1 MISRLVEAD
10 VFSQALV
17 TVHLD
22 TDLVV
27 AFFLWA
33 VREAPLRRQP
43 LAINF
48 TDRPCHAMVVDVLLV
63 RSELFALHLELLLGI
78 NCSSALVESRIAERA
93 ILLPDARAHLAL
105 GTELELAS
113 ILVVPLAEQA
123 VECVFVVDRFT
134 VKHSLS
140 DLHEHPEIPHGIS
153 RRINS
158 LLENSRTTLT
168 VAELTFTFDPHGS
181 WQHYIRILGRDR
193 RVDLADNDERVKDTA
208 LVFGTAA
215 KETRKVAHR
224 LGPVVVRSPQEVDVA
239 IRQLTEDLRRME
251 TRSLDFIK
259 IALGKIPNGLREA
272 TMCFVCN
279 NQVGWQAMAE
289 GANLASGTTCRRL
302 TRQREAAVTRLAV
315 MPRKQVYVVKVV
327 IHPCTAIVLVNT
339 HRPERRDLDIGIGE
353 KLIELLDVLDRCTG
367 YLRSIFVGI
376 WLQALSIFFER
387 D

>member
-1 MISRLVEAD
+1 MHEVDKRLLSKEGSKQILLTRFRAACARSGNLAFAPAAYDLDAIAVFNAQLLHVGCVHVEQRFGKRSVERGHTPCHRASMPVFEQTTRAQHKWIIVVRNLGWRLPRTEHDRWTMISRLVEAV

-48 TDRPCHAMVVDVLLV
+48 TDRPGHAMVVDVLLV

-78 NCSSALVESRIAERA
+78 NCSSTLVESRIAERA

-123 VECVFVVDRFT
+123 VECVFAVDRFT

-181 WQHYIRILGRDR
+181 WQHYIRIFGRDR

-215 KETRKVAHR
+215 KETGKVAHR

-259 IALGKIPNGLREA
+259 IALGKIPNGL
-272 TMCFVCN
+272 
-279 NQVGWQAMAE
+279 
-289 GANLASGTTCRRL
+289 
-302 TRQREAAVTRLAV
+302 
-315 MPRKQVYVVKVV
+315 
-327 IHPCTAIVLVNT
+327 
-339 HRPERRDLDIGIGE
+339 
-353 KLIELLDVLDRCTG
+353 
-367 YLRSIFVGI
+367 
-376 WLQALSIFFER
+376 
-387 D
+387 